1 MTQASRV
8 TTFMQDNWTIL
19 VHSESKMTIQELN
32 ERSRTVFR
40 HIVETYMQTGEPVG
54 SRTLSRITDLDL
66 SAASIRNVMAD
77 LVDGGL
83 LYSPHTSAGRLPT
96 QQGLRLFVDGILE
109 LGNLTESERA
119 DIKARC
125 AVDGRNFEEMLT
137 EASSMLSGL
146 SNCASLVI
154 APKSDSSV
162 KQIEFVRLGIDRAL
176 VIIVTADGMVEN
188 RAIELPPGLTDSA
201 LREAA
206 NYLTT
211 RLAGRTLQAT
221 KSEIQRE
228 LDSHQAQLDELTQDL
243 IAHDI
248 ASWGGRETLIVRG
261 HSNLLQNVQ
270 ALEDLEKIKDLF
282 DTLEVKKER
291 IKLLELAESGRG
303 VKIFIGSENNLFSLS
318 GTSMIIS
325 PYQNS
330 QDQVVGAI
338 GVIGPT
344 RLNYARIVPM
354 VDYTAKVIG
363 KLLD

>member
-1 MTQASRV
+1 M
-8 TTFMQDNWTIL
+8 
-19 VHSESKMTIQELN
+19 H
-32 ERSRTVFR
+32 
-40 HIVETYMQTGEPVG
+40 TGEPVG
-54 SRTLSRITDLDL
+54 SRTLSRISELDL
-66 SAASIRNVMAD
+66 SPASIRNVMAD
-77 LVDGGL
+77 LADAGL

-109 LGNLTESERA
+109 IGNLTEAERA

-125 AVDGRNFEEMLT
+125 AVDGRNMEEMLT
-137 EASSMLSGL
+137 EASTMLSGL

-162 KQIEFVRLGIDRAL
+162 KQIEFVRLGVDRAL
-176 VIIVTADGMVEN
+176 VIIVTANGMVEN
-188 RAIELPPGLTDSA
+188 RAIELPPGLTDSG

-206 NYLTT
+206 NYLNAK
-211 RLAGRTLQAT
+211 LAGRTLHET
-221 KSEIQRE
+221 KEAIQRE
-228 LDSHQAQLDELTQDL
+228 LDNHQAELDDLTQDL

-248 ASWGGRETLIVRG
+248 ASWGGGETLIVRG
-261 HSNLLQNVQ
+261 HANLLQNVQ
-270 ALEDLEKIKDLF
+270 ALEDLEKIRELF

-291 IKLLELAESGRG
+291 IKLLELAEKGSG

-325 PYQNS
+325 PYHNS
-330 QDQVVGAI
+330 QEQVVGAI
-338 GVIGPT
+338 GVIGPA

>member
-1 MTQASRV
+1 M
-8 TTFMQDNWTIL
+8 TIL
-19 VHSESKMTIQELN
+19 ELN

-40 HIVETYMQTGEPVG
+40 HIVETFMQTGEPVG
-54 SRTLSRITDLDL
+54 SRTLSKISELDL

-77 LVDGGL
+77 LADLGL
-83 LYSPHTSAGRLPT
+83 LYSPHTSAGRIPT

-109 LGNLTESERA
+109 LGNLTEQERL

-125 AVDGRNFEEMLT
+125 AVEGRTMEEMLT
-137 EASSMLSGL
+137 EASTMLSGL

-154 APKSDSSV
+154 APKTDTAI

-176 VIIVTADGMVEN
+176 VIIVSANGMVEN
-188 RAIELPPGLTDSA
+188 RAIELPPELSDSA
-201 LREAA
+201 LREAS
-206 NYLTT
+206 NYLTAK
-211 RLAGRTLQAT
+211 LSGRTLQTARQ
-221 KSEIQRE
+221 EIQYE
-228 LDSHQAQLDELTQDL
+228 LDNHQAQIDKLTQDL

-248 ASWGGRETLIVRG
+248 ASWGGSETLIVRG
-261 HSNLLQNVQ
+261 HANLLQNVQ
-270 ALEDLEKIKDLF
+270 ALEDLEKIRELF
-282 DTLEVKKER
+282 DTLELKKER
-291 IKLLELAESGRG
+291 LKLLELTEKGRG

-330 QDQVVGAI
+330 QEQVIGAI